1 MPGFWEHLYTSLLPN
16 IIMTQF
22 FLFVIWLCV
31 RFGFLFEEIR
41 FCVVENHPLIKISE
55 RPPTVSLIQA
65 NLFWHFTS
73 FGKIFFS
80 TKKKT
85 IPSLGPAWLWKSRII
100 LTSSLLKLFHIFG
113 LTALKISPLTFLSRS
128 LCEFVCQIPRVSDKR
143 GLYLLKISPHLYQGF
158 DVPFIS
164 QTLYKDMRRCT
175 MHI

>member
-65 NLFWHFTS
+65 NLFDILLHLAKS
-73 FGKIFFS
+73 FFYQ
-80 TKKKT
+80 KKT

-143 GLYLLKISPHLYQGF
+143 GLYLLKDIPTPLSRLWCPIYQPNI
-158 DVPFIS
+158 V
-164 QTLYKDMRRCT
+164 
-175 MHI
+175 